1 MKLHTLLALAAFSL
15 AGGAF
20 AASDHDHGSQHKPL
34 HGGVVVKASDLDFE
48 LVAKADSVTLY
59 VSDHGKPAPTKGASG
74 KLTVLAGAE
83 KTEAALVPAGDNR
96 LEAKGSFKV
105 VSGTKFVATVNL
117 QGGKPV
123 NVRFAMK

>member
-1 MKLHTLLALAAFSL
+1 MRLHTLLALAAFSL

-20 AASDHDHGSQHKPL
+20 AASDHDHGGPHKPQ
-34 HGGVVVKASDLDFE
+34 HGGVVAKASDLDFE
-48 LVAKADSVTLY
+48 LVAKTDVITLY
-59 VSDHGKPAPTKGASG
+59 VSDHGKPAATKGASG
-74 KLTVLAGAE
+74 KLTVLDGAE
-83 KTEAALVPAGDNR
+83 KSETVLVPAGDNR

-105 VSGTKFVATVNL
+105 ASGTKFVATVNL